1 LGTAGACEE
10 EIMLKLVIVLA
21 LIGAAALLSI
31 RRARDWFGEQL
42 KEVSDLLVIFLLR
55 STSRFGSE
63 LTEDGK
69 AEHKLWREQRLR
81 NLRGLALRS
90 REKWEKKTK

>member
-1 LGTAGACEE
+1 
-10 EIMLKLVIVLA
+10 MLKLVIALA
-21 LIGAAALLSI
+21 LIGAATLLFI
-31 RRARDWFGEQL
+31 RRTRDWLGEQL

-55 STSRFGSE
+55 STSRFGSA

-69 AEHKLWREQRLR
+69 AEQNLWREQRLR

-90 REKWEKKTK
+90 REKWENKTK